1 MPTAILVDGGFYIKR
16 YREIFQ
22 NGSNGYNGSPDQVAK
37 YLFKMA
43 LDHLQDHDGQRREL
57 YRIFFYDCAP
67 FMRTR
72 VHPISGEDF
81 DFSRTEE
88 AAFRR
93 GLHDELKRLRKLA
106 LRLGHLV
113 EGRGWQISGDKTR
126 ALLAGEIDAAELEFK
141 DVFFDFRQKGVDMKI
156 GLDIASLAYKRLV
169 DQIILVAGDSDFVSA
184 AKLARREGIDFVLDP
199 MWHPIHPSLLE
210 HIDGLRS
217 TCPRPSATGQAS
229 PQSEPGSTQPTP
241 EEQQEAAFAAHTH
254 EKG

>member
-16 YREIFQ
+16 YREILQ
-22 NGSNGYNGSPDQVAK
+22 NGSNGFNGSPDQVAK

-43 LDHLQDHDGQRREL
+43 LDHLNDHDGQRREL

-67 FMRTR
+67 FMRKR
-72 VHPISGEDF
+72 VHPISGEEF

-88 AAFRR
+88 AGFRK

-126 ALLAGEIDAAELEFK
+126 ALLAGEISADDLEYN

-217 TCPRPSATGQAS
+217 TCPRPSASGQGA
-229 PQSEPGSTQPTP
+229 PQPSVQPTP
-241 EEQQEAAFAAHTH
+241 EEQQEAAFAAQYN
-254 EKG
+254 GGD

>member
-1 MPTAILVDGGFYIKR
+1 MPTAILVDGSFYIKR

-22 NGSNGYNGSPDQVAK
+22 NDSNGPNGSPDQVAK

-43 LDHLQDHDGQRREL
+43 LDHLSDHDGQRREL

-67 FMRTR
+67 FMHTR
-72 VHPISGEDF
+72 VHPISGENF

-88 AAFRR
+88 AGFRR
-93 GLHDELKRLRKLA
+93 RLHDELRRLRKLA
-106 LRLGHLV
+106 LRLGHLG
-113 EGRGWQISGDKTR
+113 EGRGWQISGAKTR
-126 ALLAGEIDAAELEFK
+126 ALLAGDIETADLEYN

-199 MWHPIHPSLLE
+199 MWHPIHSSLLE

-217 TCPRPSATGQAS
+217 TCPRPPAPEQDS
-229 PQSEPGSTQPTP
+229 PPEGGQPTP
-241 EEQQEAAFAAHTH
+241 QEQQEAAFAAHSNG
-254 EKG
+254 KG

>member
-16 YREIFQ
+16 YRDILQ
-22 NGSNGYNGSPDQVAK
+22 NGSNGSPDQVAK

-43 LDHLQDHDGQRREL
+43 LDHLNNHDGNRREL
-57 YRIFFYDCAP
+57 YRMFFYDCAP
-67 FMRTR
+67 FMRKR
-72 VHPISGEDF
+72 VHPISGDEF

-88 AAFRR
+88 ASFRR
-93 GLHDELKRLRKLA
+93 NLHDELKRLRKMA

-113 EGRGWQISGDKTR
+113 EGRGWQISGEKTR
-126 ALLAGEIDAAELEFK
+126 ALLAGDIGTDELEYG

-156 GLDIASLAYKRLV
+156 GLDIASLAYKGLV

-217 TCPRPSATGQAS
+217 TCPRPS
-229 PQSEPGSTQPTP
+229 GSGSSGDGPDVSQPSP
-241 EEQQEAAFAAHTH
+241 EEQQEAAFAAHAH
-254 EKG
+254 YKK

>member
-1 MPTAILVDGGFYIKR
+1 MPTAILVDGSFYIKR

-22 NGSNGYNGSPDQVAK
+22 NDANGSNGLADQVAK

-43 LDHLQDHDGQRREL
+43 LDHLNDHDGQRREL

-67 FMRTR
+67 FMQARM
-72 VHPISGEDF
+72 HPISGENF

-88 AAFRR
+88 AGFRR
-93 GLHDELKRLRKLA
+93 RLHDELKRLRKLA
-106 LRLGHLV
+106 LRLGHLG
-113 EGRGWQISGDKTR
+113 EGRGWQISSAKTR
-126 ALLAGEIDAAELEFK
+126 ALLAGDIEAADLEYN

-217 TCPRPSATGQAS
+217 TCPRPPAPGQDA
-229 PQSEPGSTQPTP
+229 PPGGAQPTP
-241 EEQQEAAFAAHTH
+241 EEQQEAAFAAHSNGK
-254 EKG
+254 E

>member
-22 NGSNGYNGSPDQVAK
+22 NGGNTTPDQVAK

-43 LDHLQDHDGQRREL
+43 LDHLNDHDGTRREL

-72 VHPISGEDF
+72 VHPISGEEF
-81 DFSRTEE
+81 DFSKTDE

-93 GLHDELKRLRKLA
+93 NLHDELKRLRKLA

-126 ALLAGEIDAAELEFK
+126 ALLAGDLGPDELDYG

-217 TCPRPSATGQAS
+217 TCPRPSAGPAGETNKA
-229 PQSEPGSTQPTP
+229 GSQPTP
-241 EEQQEAAFAAHTH
+241 EEQQEAAFAAHSQNRD
-254 EKG
+254 

>member
-16 YREIFQ
+16 YREILQ
-22 NGSNGYNGSPDQVAK
+22 NGSNGSPDQVAK

-43 LDHLQDHDGQRREL
+43 LDHLNDHDGTRREL

-67 FMRTR
+67 FMRSR
-72 VHPISGEDF
+72 VHPITGEEF
-81 DFSRTEE
+81 DFSRTDE
-88 AAFRR
+88 ASFRR
-93 GLHDELKRLRKLA
+93 GLHDELRRLRKLA

-126 ALLAGEIDAAELEFK
+126 SLLSGEIAPDELGYG

-217 TCPRPSATGQAS
+217 TCPRPSANGQSGQQPENTAA
-229 PQSEPGSTQPTP
+229 QPTP
-241 EEQQEAAFAAHTH
+241 EEQQEAAFAAHSQY
-254 EKG
+254 KD